1 MPLNQPTTK
10 RVDPLALLL
19 IACFSIVVLLFTSW
33 DSYLFKPWIHHDV
46 TWFYT
51 CGKAW
56 FNGMTPYVDF
66 ADSKGP
72 LLWFFNGI
80 GYLISPHSYAGLY
93 WVECLLY
100 TFVLYMCYRCARLF
114 VDNRWVAL
122 GAVIICTIFF
132 FGSYTHLEVRAEDY
146 CYAFMIPVFYRFLL
160 YHSKH
165 EHNAAAARIGAITLG
180 ISFAGTLMIKYST
193 TLMMAAFIPF
203 FLFWLPRK
211 SNYNMWKAL
220 GWCALAALLT
230 LLPMVIV
237 LACQG
242 CLDDCINEYFF
253 TTAKTFNNMTGDS
266 ITLAGVAE
274 VLLSRKVATF
284 VLVIFAGILFYGKKN
299 RSGMFYLLFSFLWFV
314 AVIMLNGTNKIYYNV
329 LALFTVCSAPLLAQ
343 LLSKGLSKPLV
354 VAIFAAATAAFL
366 FWQTPRH
373 SLFTKQSVKQD
384 AWNYYASLMAQYD
397 SPRMLYFNCHD
408 HGQGVPSHGLPACK
422 YWSLQSGYTQ
432 EMLDDQINAVKQ
444 HKADVIIVNDVDT
457 AFVNL
462 AQQCGYYRYDYT
474 DVGISDKKWPRA
486 FLFSKKEL
494 KP

>member
-1 MPLNQPTTK
+1 
-10 RVDPLALLL
+10 
-19 IACFSIVVLLFTSW
+19 
-33 DSYLFKPWIHHDV
+33 
-46 TWFYT
+46 
-51 CGKAW
+51 
-56 FNGMTPYVDF
+56 
-66 ADSKGP
+66 
-72 LLWFFNGI
+72 
-80 GYLISPHSYAGLY
+80 
-93 WVECLLY
+93 
-100 TFVLYMCYRCARLF
+100 
-114 VDNRWVAL
+114 
-122 GAVIICTIFF
+122 
-132 FGSYTHLEVRAEDY
+132 
-146 CYAFMIPVFYRFLL
+146 
-160 YHSKH
+160 
-165 EHNAAAARIGAITLG
+165 
-180 ISFAGTLMIKYST
+180 MIKYST

-220 GWCALAALLT
+220 GWCALAALFT

-284 VLVIFAGILFYGKKN
+284 VLVIFAGILFYGKKS

-384 AWNYYASLMAQYD
+384 AWNYYASLMSQYD

-462 AQQCGYYRYDYT
+462 AQQCGYYLYDYT